1 MVYLSRGCMVA
12 SMLAASLWL
21 GGIVALGAVVAPV
34 VFRVVPAPTNAD
46 AMTLVFR
53 RFDAVAVGC
62 AVVVM
67 VAEAARA
74 SAEHARLGVSGVI
87 RVGAALAGSAL
98 AAWQA
103 FDLAPKIEALHRSGA
118 VRGVGA
124 AGAELDAAHRLA
136 ESEAKAQVAFV
147 AVFLV
152 ASVLSLASQARD
164 HTEERRAERR

>member
-1 MVYLSRGCMVA
+1 MVA

-21 GGIVALGAVVAPV
+21 GGILVLGAVVAPV

-53 RFDAVAVGC
+53 RFDGVAVAC
-62 AVVVM
+62 AVVVL

-74 SAEHARLGVSGVI
+74 SAEHARLGVSGVV

-103 FDLAPKIEALHRSGA
+103 FDLAPKIEALHRGGA
-118 VRGVGA
+118 VRGVGPL
-124 AGAELDAAHRLA
+124 GAQLDAAHQLA
-136 ESEAKAQVAFV
+136 EGEAKVQVFFV

-152 ASVLSLASQARD
+152 ASVLSLASQSNASAR
-164 HTEERRAERR
+164 ERH